1 MSATDL
7 PIDAAD
13 AATAGRLNWDHK
25 DPFDRMIV
33 AQAARR
39 GFTIATSDR
48 LVLEGALGPV
58 INTRSST

>member
-1 MSATDL
+1 MDS
-7 PIDAAD
+7 AD

-48 LVLEGALGPV
+48 LLLAGALTPV
-58 INTRSST
+58 IDTRSSA